1 MVKSLDSKF
10 ADKDVALMMGF
21 LKDVAANNNRA
32 WFKENRPR
40 YDEASAAFDALTS
53 ELIAAVAHFDPSVA
67 GLTPKDC
74 QYRFYRDIRFSQ
86 DKSPYK
92 RHFGCFISPQGKKSL
107 HGGYYFHLQP
117 GGSFVAGG
125 CWWLP
130 TKILNVVRQT
140 IVDNIGTFRNIVEQD
155 AFRSLFP
162 VVTFDPLKVLPR
174 GVPRDFAFPQYVKC
188 RNYCVANYKDDD
200 FFNGKDWRGE
210 VVREFRILKP
220 FQDFINE
227 VVDDYI

>member
-1 MVKSLDSKF
+1 MDSKF
-10 ADKDVALMMGF
+10 ADKDVELIMGF
-21 LKDVAANNNRA
+21 LRDVAANNNRV
-32 WFKENRPR
+32 WFGQNRSR
-40 YDEASAAFDALTS
+40 YDEASAAFDVLTT
-53 ELIAAVAHFDPSVA
+53 ELIADVARFEPDVA
-67 GLTPKDC
+67 GLRPKDC

-107 HGGYYFHLQP
+107 HGGYYFHMQP
-117 GGSFVAGG
+117 GESFVAGG

-140 IVDNIGTFRNIVEQD
+140 IVDNIGAFRAIVEKD
-155 AFRSLFP
+155 DFRKLFP
-162 VVTFDPLKVLPR
+162 KVTFDPLKVMPR
-174 GVPRDFAFPQYVKC
+174 GVAKDFPYPEYVKC
-188 RNYCVANYKDDD
+188 RNYCVANYKGDD
-200 FFNGKDWRGE
+200 FFNRKDWRGE

>member
-1 MVKSLDSKF
+1 MKPLDSKF
-10 ADKDVALMMGF
+10 VDKDVALMMGF
-21 LKDVAANNNRA
+21 LRDVAANNNRV
-32 WFKENRPR
+32 WFGENRAR
-40 YDEASAAFDALTS
+40 YDEAAAAFDGLTA
-53 ELIAAVAHFDPSVA
+53 ELIAYVARFDSTVA

-92 RHFGCFISPQGKKSL
+92 RHFGCFISAQGKKSL

-117 GGSFVAGG
+117 SGSFVAGG

-130 TKILNVVRQT
+130 TKILGVVRQT
-140 IVDNIGTFRNIVEQD
+140 IIDNIDTFRGIVEAD
-155 AFRSLFP
+155 DFRRLFP
-162 VVTFDPLKVLPR
+162 TVTFDPLKVMPR
-174 GVPRDFAFPQYVKC
+174 GVAKDFPYPQYVKC
-188 RNYCVANYKDDD
+188 RNYCVANYKDDE
-200 FFNGKDWRGE
+200 FFNRRDWRRE

>member
-1 MVKSLDSKF
+1 MDSKF
-10 ADKDVALMMGF
+10 ADKDVELIMGF
-21 LKDVAANNNRA
+21 LRDVAANNNRV
-32 WFKENRPR
+32 WFGQNRSR
-40 YDEASAAFDALTS
+40 YDEASAAFDVLTT
-53 ELIAAVAHFDPSVA
+53 ELIADVARFEPDVA
-67 GLTPKDC
+67 GLRPKDC

-107 HGGYYFHLQP
+107 HGGYYFHMQP
-117 GGSFVAGG
+117 GESFVAGG

-140 IVDNIGTFRNIVEQD
+140 IVDNIGAFRTIVEKD
-155 AFRSLFP
+155 DFRKLFP
-162 VVTFDPLKVLPR
+162 KVTFDPLKVIPR
-174 GVPRDFAFPQYVKC
+174 GVAKDFPYPEYVKC
-188 RNYCVANYKDDD
+188 RNYCVANYKGDE
-200 FFNGKDWRGE
+200 FFNRKDWRGE

>member
-1 MVKSLDSKF
+1 MDSKF
-10 ADKDVALMMGF
+10 ADKDVELIMGF
-21 LKDVAANNNRA
+21 LRDVAANNNRV
-32 WFKENRPR
+32 WFGQNRSR
-40 YDEASAAFDALTS
+40 YDEASAAFDVLTT
-53 ELIAAVAHFDPSVA
+53 ELIADVARFEPDVA
-67 GLTPKDC
+67 GLRPKDC

-107 HGGYYFHLQP
+107 HGGYYFHMQP
-117 GGSFVAGG
+117 GESFVAGG

-140 IVDNIGTFRNIVEQD
+140 IVDNIGAFRAIVEKD
-155 AFRSLFP
+155 DFRKLFP
-162 VVTFDPLKVLPR
+162 KVTFDPLKVIPR
-174 GVPRDFAFPQYVKC
+174 GVAKDFPYPEYVKC
-188 RNYCVANYKDDD
+188 RNYCVANYKGDE
-200 FFNGKDWRGE
+200 FFNRKDWRGE